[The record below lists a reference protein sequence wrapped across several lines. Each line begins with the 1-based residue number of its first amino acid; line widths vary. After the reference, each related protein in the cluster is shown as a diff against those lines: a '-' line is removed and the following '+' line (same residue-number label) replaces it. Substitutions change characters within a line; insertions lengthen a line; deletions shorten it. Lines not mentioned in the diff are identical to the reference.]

1 MVFAVILPE
10 AIPGI
15 VAACLLGLSRA
26 LGETM
31 IVVMAASLRPINFKF
46 FRRYDNGN
54 GKNRRSFK
62 WRSSF

>member
-1 MVFAVILPE
+1 MILPE

-31 IVVMAASLRPINFKF
+31 IVVMAASLRPNLTLNF